1 MALKG
6 CSQMNPIFLLLSL
19 PCPHF
24 SLAHIKPPDP
34 QTNNVWDLDQGLQ
47 PPLATNTQT
56 RQPDRLITTRSE
68 NRGNPQ
74 TLPLNGPHRSDTRQS
89 NGRANR
95 STHNDVQNINS
106 RPDNGI
112 DNPAFTHN
120 EARSANALP
129 NSQQQSPNVLIHAG
143 GGQDGNQNPAVQVSL
158 NTLPQS
164 TNPNSNAQIPTIN
177 VNLNSYPANNQQIQQ
192 DHPFPISQPH
202 NIASQR
208 QLLNTRQPNPTMQSV
223 QSHQMD
229 PRLHGHAYPGHQDQS
244 GLVPTGYTHFNSL
257 NTSQRNVNTQTYQQE
272 SEPRRRSDRN
282 SGVPDTTPRSTH
294 RHMPWDRLRGTPAY
308 PSGTPQTVQA
318 LPQVDSDSTDYNRE
332 HSTHPLI
339 RDEGTG
345 SRPQPQSQ
353 TVSRRR
359 TPPRRDP
366 PSEESNSQS
375 RSAEGPRHLPNSA
388 SAPQHELSHHTQRS
402 PHTQRAL
409 AQPDIR
415 GSQTAPR
422 QETAHGNIPQAL
434 PLMSQQASAG
444 RSAVPQGPTAQ
455 QFPTA
460 PQSADIR
467 ALADPN
473 HLLQARM
480 IQQHTTAPLQTQP
493 QGAHTQPAVLGAN
506 QPRQGGT
513 APIPNPSAQPNRNNL
528 TQDALRAHTERAQ
541 VFENRKQQTQ
551 AALLHP
557 GSMEIQAPAAAT
569 QQPPIPPPAIP
580 LAQFKN
586 LPRER
591 NQHVSPIR
599 GAQPAKRNM
608 PAPHLVP
615 MVPTNH
621 HHHHHTRHNQAGA
634 HRHGQVHG
642 HGLPAH
648 TTNPWQVSALQQVP
662 DVQ

>member
-1 MALKG
+1 
-6 CSQMNPIFLLLSL
+6 MNPIFLLLSL

-34 QTNNVWDLDQGLQ
+34 QTNNVRDLDQGLQ

-56 RQPDRLITTRSE
+56 RQPDRLITTRPES
-68 NRGNPQ
+68 RGNPQ
-74 TLPLNGPHRSDTRQS
+74 TLPLNGPRLSDTHQN
-89 NGRANR
+89 NGHANR
-95 STHNDVQNINS
+95 STHSGVQNINP

-112 DNPAFTHN
+112 DNPAFTHD
-120 EARSANALP
+120 EAPNANVLP
-129 NSQQQSPNVLIHAG
+129 NSQQQSPNILIRAG
-143 GGQDGNQNPAVQVSL
+143 GGQGGNQNPAVQVSL
-158 NTLPQS
+158 NTLPQR
-164 TNPNSNAQIPTIN
+164 TNPNNNAQIPTIN
-177 VNLNSYPANNQQIQQ
+177 VNLNSYPTNNQQTQQ
-192 DHPFPISQPH
+192 DPSFPVSQTH
-202 NIASQR
+202 NTASQR
-208 QLLNTRQPNPTMQSV
+208 QLLNARQSNPTMQSAH
-223 QSHQMD
+223 SHQMD
-229 PRLHGHAYPGHQDQS
+229 PRLHHQDQS

-257 NTSQRNVNTQTYQQE
+257 NTSQRNVDTQTYQQE
-272 SEPRRRSDRN
+272 PEPRRRSDRN
-282 SGVPDTTPRSTH
+282 SGAPDTTSRSTR

-332 HSTHPLI
+332 NNTHPV
-339 RDEGTG
+339 REETR
-345 SRPQPQSQ
+345 SRSQPQSQ
-353 TVSRRR
+353 TVSRRT

-375 RSAEGPRHLPNSA
+375 QSADRPRHLPNMA
-388 SAPQHELSHHTQRS
+388 SAPQHELPDRTRRSPRTQRE
-402 PHTQRAL
+402 L

-422 QETAHGNIPQAL
+422 QETTRSSIPQAL
-434 PLMSQQASAG
+434 PLTSQQASAG
-444 RSAVPQGPTAQ
+444 RSAAPQGPTAQ
-455 QFPTA
+455 QFLAA

-473 HLLQARM
+473 HLLQARVT
-480 IQQHTTAPLQTQP
+480 QQRTAAPFQTQG
-493 QGAHTQPAVLGAN
+493 QGAHTQPAVHGAS
-506 QPRQGGT
+506 QPHQGGT
-513 APIPNPSAQPNRNNL
+513 APIPNPSAQPNRSDL

-541 VFENRKQQTQ
+541 VFESRRQQTQ

-557 GSMEIQAPAAAT
+557 GSMQIQAPAATT
-569 QQPPIPPPAIP
+569 QQPPIPPPVIP

-586 LPRER
+586 LPKER
-591 NQHVSPIR
+591 NQHKSPTR
-599 GAQPAKRNM
+599 GAQPAKRNL
-608 PAPHLVP
+608 PAPHHVP

-634 HRHGQVHG
+634 HRHGEVRG

-648 TTNPWQVSALQQVP
+648 MTNAWQVSELQSTP